1 MGWDKEAG
9 DLGIKDQI
17 DQDSGDDDKIQG
29 KTEQRVD
36 NNLWSCLGSKSC

>member
-29 KTEQRVD
+29 KTEQRV
-36 NNLWSCLGSKSC
+36 NCGAV